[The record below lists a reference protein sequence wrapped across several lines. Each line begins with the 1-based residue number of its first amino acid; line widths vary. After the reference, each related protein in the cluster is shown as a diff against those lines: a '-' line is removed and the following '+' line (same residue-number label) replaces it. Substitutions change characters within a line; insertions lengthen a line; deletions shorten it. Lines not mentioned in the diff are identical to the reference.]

1 MAHLREALWESGH
14 DESVEVNQRAL
25 IDKVLARYSGEF
37 TVFRE
42 LLQNSDDAGSSAV
55 EIHFETLAYTKRK
68 TDDGE
73 SEGDANASLLPSGK
87 QDLPDLKTVQVHQW
101 VFKNNGQAFREED
114 WSRLKKIAEGNPD
127 EEKIGAFGVGFY
139 SLFSVTEDPFVTSG
153 DQWMGFYWKG
163 DQLLARRGNTS
174 KEPDPWTSFLMV
186 LREPSPLP
194 PAFDFTRF
202 LASSIT
208 FMAHL
213 REVSLFLDDK
223 RLARLVKTPGH
234 PKALGIPRGL
244 KSTSPGGGMVVKG
257 IQATP
262 LHIKAEVLRWV
273 YSAGTE
279 KPPPVIVQAKSKQAP
294 SSGGFFSNLF
304 SSLGSTPSRASTPV
318 PQPPPKP
325 QPQVNL
331 LEVNESS
338 VTLSIF
344 TADVEVKLDKKLEK
358 ELYRSTKKNP
368 PARLKYELIYTGK
381 DEYDDSKKE
390 DDRYPYTTGS
400 IFQGLRAD
408 LDGTGSARVF
418 IGHAT
423 GQTTGIGGHMAARF
437 IPTVERESIDLMDRN
452 VAIWNK
458 ELLYVGGFLS
468 RAAYTI
474 ELANIREVWNGLATA
489 PDEASKEI
497 KAHLCNRG
505 LHVLKFFT
513 FHPSTPSSTVSQLLQ
528 DAFFSCGTGTGQGF
542 LIISTAGVQD
552 AGEVRM
558 PDEAFAGFLKNLP
571 VIPAEVLAEAKL
583 MVDVLQARRLLKD
596 VTFDDVLKELRLRPL
611 TEVET
616 VAMLKWWIT
625 VHRSGQGHV
634 RVRTELL
641 NAAVMSTGTPG
652 GPDEKIVQLS
662 AIETFMNPKQ
672 TGAVIPTDGPLP
684 EHLLPLSIS
693 KALELDMLVVTFGWR
708 ELTVIDWLKHIT
720 NAGLRE
726 KDVEHDLARSAV
738 WAERVFTGIS
748 RQWPSFGQPVQKEI
762 IGLLNDIACVPTTA
776 GIKRAGEAYF
786 PNVNLFGDLP
796 TVAFPSAMPIKG
808 QLERLLTAL
817 GVRKHVD
824 LQVVFNRMIKTGD
837 WTIADLTKYLVS
849 VQTTLAN
856 EEITRL
862 RNTSAFPRE
871 TYPGEDAE
879 KNKTVRYKA
888 SDLYEPLD
896 IFRELKLPVLDWG
909 GQVKW
914 RGSSEEAKFLYR
926 LGLLRFPPLE
936 VIINLAAGPD
946 AGARKAAMKYF
957 LDNFASRYSDYNPDQ
972 FGDKAFIPA
981 RDGGLAK
988 HGEVFANSDWEKL
1001 GYRIVDDSIRNDA
1014 LTKLKISEHP
1024 HPSGLVSLLQRK
1036 PPPTEAIASQWFAVL
1051 ATRISAFMPSQLKTL
1066 SQMPIVP
1073 TRSVGTEKSVVR
1085 MLPPGQCYFAGDS
1098 DGQVHS
1104 KLFVYVDFGPQANS
1118 FLMACGA
1125 KNKPSVDEI
1134 AQMMLGDPRRFYSE
1148 VGGRLNFLMELR
1160 NLAANRRA
1168 IAPATFTRM
1177 KRAQILLGSRRVK
1190 TGASKV
1196 RDAAAPNQDVDEED
1210 WQYEYDLRR
1219 AEEVIVAD
1227 EINSYRLFGE
1237 SIFTAPQEDLLEE
1250 FYIDLGCPRLSR
1262 LVREDYKTSSEIRGA
1277 KVAAET
1283 RARVLE
1289 RLPLFLHEHRHENLR
1304 FTYNWLNS
1312 GNNFVVK
1319 TFGKLI
1325 VTKSMKYGAKLLSQ
1339 EREASAAAKR
1349 DGNGPA
1355 QLWLA
1360 GNTQVDMY
1368 EVATSLCH
1376 LLFQNPRNNDA
1387 LLFMTILS
1395 TDLKSL
1401 MRRGYNV
1408 DRILRQQQ
1416 AQREAAYN
1424 AAREK
1429 MVAETALVSDA
1440 SPALPADLPP
1450 SQSLLGNAPERP
1462 ESTAETLVSSDST
1475 PRSSLEDM
1483 RREHQ
1488 SQPPRASSTASNALQ
1503 HLMRRFN
1510 RPQSSSSSSGGL
1522 PAPNPGPM
1530 PRPSSSTVTP
1540 LSNIASNIDTAVK
1553 ACREEKSDLVNNRKQ
1568 MQTVKETLDEGY
1580 CDVSGYS
1587 RDLHKA
1593 GDMGGIPVFVSPDV
1607 LDRYRT
1613 QADPKRSDPK
1623 RGFMEDKH
1631 DPLARFIYVIQ
1642 ELRDVYKLPAKS
1654 LHIFCD
1660 VGGELIAFNRE
1671 GSLYLNLRYYEAWH
1685 DEEVSAGDRSKAYI
1699 SWYFTLA
1706 HEIAHN
1712 LVQPHNSEHEFYF
1725 SAICE
1730 QYLVPFA
1737 RLLS

>member
-1 MAHLREALWESGH
+1 MANLRDALWESGR

-55 EIHFETLAYTKRK
+55 EIHFETKLYLERK
-68 TDDGE
+68 PNDGE
-73 SEGDANASLLPSGK
+73 YQDGAGVAAVSSGK

-101 VFKNNGQAFREED
+101 VFKNNGQVFREED

-213 REVSLFLDDK
+213 REVSVFLDDK
-223 RLARLVKTPGH
+223 CLARLLKTPGH
-234 PKALGIPRGL
+234 PKALSIPRGL
-244 KSTSPGGGMVVKG
+244 KNTSPGGGMAVKG
-257 IQATP
+257 IQVTP

-273 YSAGTE
+273 YSVGTE
-279 KPPPVIVQAKSKQAP
+279 KPPPVVVPPKPRQAP
-294 SSGGFFSNLF
+294 ASGGFFSSLF
-304 SSLGSTPSRASTPV
+304 SSFASTPSRTSTPI
-318 PQPPPKP
+318 PPPPSKP
-325 QPQVNL
+325 QSQVNL
-331 LEVNESS
+331 LEVNESN

-344 TADVEVKLDKKLEK
+344 TADVEVRLDKKVEK

-368 PARLKYELIYTGK
+368 PSRLKYELIYTGK
-381 DEYDDSKKE
+381 DEYDESKKE
-390 DDRYPYTTGS
+390 DDKYPYTTGS

-408 LDGTGSARVF
+408 LDGSGSARVF

-468 RAAYTI
+468 RAAYSI
-474 ELANIREVWNGLATA
+474 ELANIQEVWNGLSSDA
-489 PDEASKEI
+489 ASNEI
-497 KAHLCNRG
+497 KVHLPSRG

-528 DAFFSCGTGTGQGF
+528 EAFFSCGTSQGF
-542 LIISTAGVQD
+542 PMISTAGIRDV
-552 AGEVRM
+552 GEVRV

-571 VIPAEVLAEAKL
+571 VVPAEILAEAKL
-583 MVDVLQARRLLKD
+583 MIDVLQARRMLKD
-596 VTFDDVLKELRLRPL
+596 ITFDDVLKELRLRPL
-611 TEVET
+611 SEAET
-616 VAMLKWWIT
+616 IACLKWWIT
-625 VHRSGQGHV
+625 VHRSGQGHA

-641 NAAVMSTGTPG
+641 NAAVMSIGASG
-652 GPDEKIVQLS
+652 DSDEKIIQLS
-662 AIETFMNPKQ
+662 AIETFLNPKQ

-684 EHLLPLSIS
+684 EHLLPLRVS
-693 KALELDMLVVTFGWR
+693 KALELDTLVVTFGWR
-708 ELTVIDWLKHIT
+708 ELTVIDWLKYI
-720 NAGLRE
+720 ADVGLRE
-726 KDVEHDLARSAV
+726 KDVEYDLARSAV
-738 WAERVFTGIS
+738 WAERVLSGIS
-748 RQWPSFGQPVQKEI
+748 RQWSSFSQPMQTEI
-762 IGLLNDIACVPTTA
+762 VGLLKDITCVPTTA
-776 GIKRAGEAYF
+776 GLKCPGQAYF
-786 PNVNLFGDLP
+786 SNVNLFRDLP
-796 TVAFPSAMPIKG
+796 TVAFPSATPVKG
-808 QLERLLTAL
+808 PLERLFTAL
-817 GVRKHVD
+817 GVRKHVE
-824 LQVVFNRMIKTGD
+824 LQIVFDRMIKTGD

-849 VQTTLAN
+849 VQSTLTN
-856 EEITRL
+856 DEVGRL

-871 TYPGEDAE
+871 AYPGEDSG
-879 KNKTVRYKA
+879 KNKLVRYKA

-909 GQVKW
+909 GHVKW

-926 LGLLRFPPLE
+926 LGLLKFPPME
-936 VIINLAAGPD
+936 VIINLAASPD
-946 AGARKAAMKYF
+946 TGVRKAAMKYF
-957 LDNFASRYSDYNPDQ
+957 LDNFAARYSDYIPDR
-972 FGDKAFIPA
+972 FADKAFIPT
-981 RDGGLAK
+981 RDGNLAK
-988 HGEVFANSDWEKL
+988 PGEVFVNSDWEKL
-1001 GYRIVDDSIRNDA
+1001 DYRIVDDNIRNDA
-1014 LTKLKISEHP
+1014 LTKLKIHEHP
-1024 HPSGLVSLLQRK
+1024 HPSALVSLLQRK
-1036 PPPTEAIASQWFAVL
+1036 SPRTEAVASEWFAVL
-1051 ATRISAFMPSQLKTL
+1051 ASRISAFTPTQLKTL

-1073 TRSVGTEKSVVR
+1073 TRSNGAEKSDIR
-1085 MLPPGQCYFAGDS
+1085 MLPPCQCYFAGDS

-1104 KLFVYVDFGPQANS
+1104 KLFVYVNFGPQANS

-1125 KNKPSVDEI
+1125 KNKPSVNEI
-1134 AQMMLGDPRRFYSE
+1134 AQMMLGDPRRFYNE
-1148 VGGRLNFLMELR
+1148 VGGRPNFLTELR
-1160 NLAANRRA
+1160 NLAANRRS
-1168 IAPATFTRM
+1168 IVPATFTRM
-1177 KRAQILLGSRRVK
+1177 KRSPILLGSRRVK
-1190 TGASKV
+1190 KAALKTQ
-1196 RDAAAPNQDVDEED
+1196 DAALNPDIDEED
-1210 WQYEYDLRR
+1210 WEYEYDLRR
-1219 AEEVIVAD
+1219 PEQIVVAD
-1227 EINSYRLFGE
+1227 EINSYRLFGD
-1237 SIFTAPQEDLLEE
+1237 SVFTAPQEDLLEE

-1262 LVREDYKTSSEIRGA
+1262 LVREDYKTSNEIRGA
-1277 KVAAET
+1277 KIAVET
-1283 RARVLE
+1283 RTRVLE
-1289 RLPLFLHEHRHENLR
+1289 RLPLFLHEHRHETLR
-1304 FTYNWLNS
+1304 FTFNWLNS

-1325 VTKSMKYGAKLLSQ
+1325 VTKSLKYETRFLSQ

-1349 DGNGPA
+1349 DGNGPI

-1376 LLFQNPRNNDA
+1376 LIFQTPRNNDA

-1401 MRRGYNV
+1401 KRRGYNV

-1416 AQREAAYN
+1416 AEREAAYN

-1429 MVAETALVSDA
+1429 MAAETTLVSDV
-1440 SPALPADLPP
+1440 SPALPGSLLPPP
-1450 SQSLLGNAPERP
+1450 SQVRNAPERP
-1462 ESTAETLVSSDST
+1462 EITTETAASLGST
-1475 PRSSLEDM
+1475 PNSSVEDVP
-1483 RREHQ
+1483 REHQ
-1488 SQPPRASSTASNALQ
+1488 SQAKTPSTAGNALQ
-1503 HLMRRFN
+1503 NLMRRFN
-1510 RPQSSSSSSGGL
+1510 HPQSTSSSEGL
-1522 PAPNPGPM
+1522 PAFNPGLTT
-1530 PRPSSSTVTP
+1530 SSAVTP
-1540 LSNIASNIDTAVK
+1540 LSNIVSNIETAVK
-1553 ACREEKSDLVNNRKQ
+1553 ACREEKSDLLNNRKQ

-1593 GDMGGIPVFVSPDV
+1593 GDMGDIPVFVSPDV
-1607 LDRYRT
+1607 LDRYRN
-1613 QADPKRSDPK
+1613 QADAKRNDPK

-1631 DPLARFIYVIQ
+1631 DALARFIYVIQ
-1642 ELRDVYKLPAKS
+1642 ELRDVYQLPAKS

-1660 VGGELIAFNRE
+1660 LGGELIAFNRE

-1685 DEEVSAGDRSKAYI
+1685 DEEVRRGDRSKAYI

-1706 HEIAHN
+1706 HEVAHN

-1730 QYLVPFA
+1730 QYLVPFS